1 MGFHIPILRPFAQ
14 QQKRLKSL
22 KKEAIKQQSQ
32 KL

>member
-1 MGFHIPILRPFAQ
+1 MGFHIQILRQFVQ